1 MSMAGRM
8 KTASF
13 DSEIFLSKIGTGRKI
28 VSVPERRTIFAQGD
42 PCDAVFYI
50 RTGKVKLT
58 VVSATGKEATIGIL
72 GAGDFFGEDALL
84 TQHVQLGTATALTS
98 CTLMRIEKKAMLK
111 VLHSERA
118 FSDLFVEH
126 LLAKNFRYREDLI
139 DQLFNSSEK
148 RLARILLMFAGFGKD
163 GIGDR
168 TEIPN
173 VSQQTLAEM
182 VGTTRS
188 RVNTFMNKFRRLGF
202 IDYDGSLEVR
212 SSLLTVVLHE

>member
-1 MSMAGRM
+1 M
-8 KTASF
+8 
-13 DSEIFLSKIGTGRKI
+13 
-28 VSVPERRTIFAQGD
+28 SVPERSAVFSQGD
-42 PCDAVFYI
+42 LCDAVFYI
-50 RTGKVKLT
+50 QSGKIKLT

-72 GAGDFFGEDALL
+72 GTGDFFGEDALL
-84 TQHVQLGTATALTS
+84 TQRLQLGTATALIP
-98 CTLMRIEKKAMLK
+98 CKVMRIDRSVMLK
-111 VLHSERA
+111 AIHSESG
-118 FSDLFVEH
+118 FSELFVEH
-126 LLAKNFRYREDLI
+126 LLAKNHRYREDLV

-148 RLARILLMFAGFGKD
+148 RLARILLLFAGFGKD

-188 RVNTFMNKFRRLGF
+188 RVSSFMNKFRKLGF
-202 IDYDGSLEVR
+202 IDYDGGLEVH